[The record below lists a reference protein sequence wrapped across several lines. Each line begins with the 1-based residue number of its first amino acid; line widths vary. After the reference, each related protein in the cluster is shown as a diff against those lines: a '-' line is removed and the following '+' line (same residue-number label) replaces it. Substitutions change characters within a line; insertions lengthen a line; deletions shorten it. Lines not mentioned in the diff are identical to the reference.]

1 MTVANETAPHL
12 LFSYAEDR
20 CEGDLKMS
28 AKSITLNRSA
38 AVRLQDRKHPQR
50 YKEEEEESKTNEE
63 HQRVLD
69 SSEVQLAD
77 EKVAA

>member
-1 MTVANETAPHL
+1 MTIANEAAPHL
-12 LFSYAEDR
+12 LFSYTEDR
-20 CEGDLKMS
+20 HEGDFKMS

-50 YKEEEEESKTNEE
+50 YKDEEEESKTNEE
-63 HQRVLD
+63 HQRVL
-69 SSEVQLAD
+69 EAAEWQLAE